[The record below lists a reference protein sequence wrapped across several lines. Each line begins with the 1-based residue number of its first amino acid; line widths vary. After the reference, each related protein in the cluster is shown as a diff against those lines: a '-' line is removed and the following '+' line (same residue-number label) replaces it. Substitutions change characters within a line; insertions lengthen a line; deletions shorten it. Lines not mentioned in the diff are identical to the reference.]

1 MPIQGRNNMPL
12 YDRTLN
18 ITTIITIIKSKE
30 KIMEVLTFKKRD
42 ALIKKENII
51 ISFGKFLEDGI
62 KTFNFNDKQKGYII
76 GFLSESH
83 RGRTS
88 VFGKKLSDEEY
99 EQCISILEHDEH
111 HINHAFSSV
120 LHMVSS
126 LRSHRK
132 YRKIG
137 SALHTKNNR
146 KERDYT
152 HKFFGGQSIHEKN
165 IKLTMDY
172 ANGWWHRNHERTNIT
187 IDCSVLTSQVSL
199 KPAKQKRSEGY
210 DYHNFN
216 NELFLQPSWFKNI
229 FLKGLTHTVYKS
241 KIAFIASAKPIPV
254 ERLKINGIDVYRV
267 DLITCHDGVIALEKD
282 LWYLVYETKPFSI
295 ETKELPSWQREDRTH
310 ETVYNPAV
318 AITSASDNFRRV
330 ENVMNGRVQ
339 KEILKRMGV

>member
-1 MPIQGRNNMPL
+1 
-12 YDRTLN
+12 
-18 ITTIITIIKSKE
+18 
-30 KIMEVLTFKKRD
+30 MESLTFKKRD
-42 ALIKKENII
+42 ALVKKENIM
-51 ISFGKFLEDGI
+51 ISFEKFLEDGI
-62 KTFNFNDKQKGYII
+62 KTFGFNDKQKGYII
-76 GFLSESH
+76 GFLTVNS

-88 VFGKKLSDEEY
+88 PFGKKLSDEEY
-99 EQCISILEHDEH
+99 TQCTNILEHEEH
-111 HINHAFSSV
+111 HTNHAFSSV
-120 LHMVSS
+120 LHMVTS

-146 KERDYT
+146 KERNYT

-165 IKLTMDY
+165 IKLTMNY

-187 IDCSVLTSQVSL
+187 LDCSVLNSQIAL
-199 KPAKQKRSEGY
+199 IPAKQKRSEGY

-241 KIAFIASAKPIPV
+241 KLAFVASAKPIPV
-254 ERLKINGIDVYRV
+254 DRLKVNGIDVYKV

-282 LWYLVYETKPFSI
+282 LWYLVYQTKPFSV
-295 ETKELPSWQREDRTH
+295 ETKELASWQREETTH
-310 ETVYNPAV
+310 ETIYNPAV

-339 KEILKRMGV
+339 KEILKKMGV

>member
-30 KIMEVLTFKKRD
+30 KIMEVLTFEKRD

-62 KTFNFNDKQKGYII
+62 KIFGFNDKQKGYII
-76 GFLSESH
+76 GFL
-83 RGRTS
+83 
-88 VFGKKLSDEEY
+88 
-99 EQCISILEHDEH
+99 
-111 HINHAFSSV
+111 
-120 LHMVSS
+120 
-126 LRSHRK
+126 HRK

-172 ANGWWHRNHERTNIT
+172 ANVWWHRNHERTNIT

-339 KEILKRMGV
+339 REILKKMGV